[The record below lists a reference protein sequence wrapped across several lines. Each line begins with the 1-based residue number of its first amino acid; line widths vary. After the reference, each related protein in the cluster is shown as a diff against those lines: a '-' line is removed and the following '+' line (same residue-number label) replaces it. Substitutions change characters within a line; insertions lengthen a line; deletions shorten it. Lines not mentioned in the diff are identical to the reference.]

1 MPMTANAGYIK
12 NIFLYK
18 GTEPL
23 ETNYFYSND
32 DDYAKKFV
40 MLYESASTS
49 SDPAGD
55 TAKQVEAIF
64 APVEEAKSILL
75 NELTKNKLDSQTGY
89 TQIGW
94 RLWNAS
100 SGCSLWNPFET
111 NDTAYEIKVPA
122 TASESD
128 STSVYATY
136 IATDP
141 EKYIEYMAIEPIWDL
156 DYKITQQPTNA
167 EPYVEINEA
176 GKNEV
181 SKCEWYSFKDKE
193 KIPEITII
201 ESDGVKYGVYDSEKN
216 ILTSTMSSDGTP
228 NNIKI
233 TLTGLTK
240 GNILQICP
248 QSGSEVSGVYYDDV
262 LSTAFVKDDS
272 TGVYSDEIPDLGES
286 GTCSIQICSGGTSES
301 GFSVQVKELNIVG
314 TKIGESTEIKPLTC
328 SDYGYEYCCKVTFT
342 NGGTVNSEKFI
353 YTRSMIRPNETS
365 NGSYKLQVDGKDIT
379 EKASEEGD
387 DLLAIPG
394 TTVTVVPTPE
404 TGYELDT
411 IKVTLQESSDESEE
425 IPVTNNTF
433 TMPDDPVNVDVTF
446 KIKTYEITLP
456 TDPVGYTVNPA
467 LEEGV
472 QITSVEHGD
481 NYAFNVEISDG
492 YTATDNFA
500 VKANGTALEIYEN
513 GDNAYFYII
522 EKVTE
527 AQTITVDGVNKLHD
541 IAISESTGGSYTV
554 TDKDGSNATIA
565 VVGTEFT
572 IAPTPA
578 EGYELDKITVTQ
590 KDGSNTPVSVDDK
603 NQFTMPDYP
612 VEVSV
617 TFKKKTYGITLPQGQ
632 TGYTVTSSQTS
643 PVEHGSDY
651 TFKVTIS
658 DGYDVPTALSVK
670 ANGNALVA
678 TTVSG
683 KEYTYTLEKV
693 ASAQEITVD
702 GVSDITGP
710 EVTITLDAENT
721 WKHFLFKI
729 GFGLFFKEEKKL
741 TIDAVDTGS
750 GRGSVTYYVS
760 ETDLFPAEETY
771 SAEEIEKRIPQW
783 TEYSGAVFIT
793 VDRSYVVYAKATDIA
808 GNVTYV
814 STSGMVIDTTK
825 PVISGL
831 EDGGQYYGDTATT
844 ISDANLSAV
853 KLDGK
858 AVEFTGTSASVTI
871 TADGAE
877 HTIEAADKAGNQT
890 VYKVTVSETWVRD
903 GISSAGSRAL
913 KLGVPYKFGTG
924 KWKVAGDTTVYEG
937 GNTFYASEG
946 GTFEFQTQ

>member
-1 MPMTANAGYIK
+1 MKKRLKGLLVLWLAFLMVVSTPMTANAANDYVG
-12 NIFLYK
+12 NVALYK
-18 GTEPL
+18 GKEALQAGYEYGYGNILFEVQNNGLSVSDTYTVGASLKNILTIEEHPG
-23 ETNYFYSND
+23 YS
-32 DDYAKKFV
+32 
-40 MLYESASTS
+40 M
-49 SDPAGD
+49 
-55 TAKQVEAIF
+55 
-64 APVEEAKSILL
+64 
-75 NELTKNKLDSQTGY
+75 
-89 TQIGW
+89 IGW
-94 RLWNAS
+94 RLWNS
-100 SGCSLWNPFET
+100 TSGYMLSEPSVIK
-111 NDTAYEIKVPA
+111 DTSYTITDTDHQKYVQPTKYVEYMVVEPVWKLDYEITHQP
-122 TASESD
+122 
-128 STSVYATY
+128 
-136 IATDP
+136 
-141 EKYIEYMAIEPIWDL
+141 
-156 DYKITQQPTNA
+156 QPT
-167 EPYVEINEA
+167 EPYVGLNADGEKVE
-176 GKNEV
+176 GK
-181 SKCEWYSFKDKE
+181 SYQWYKE
-193 KIPEITII
+193 
-201 ESDGVKYGVYDSEKN
+201 EKN
-216 ILTSTMSSDGTP
+216 IQDYVVSNYAYTTYDEASNTWTAPEGVMSFNVS
-228 NNIKI
+228 K
-233 TLTGLTK
+233 LTK
-240 GNILQICP
+240 GDILLITP
-248 QSGSEVSGVYYDDV
+248 QSSAININDYDENFSFSKNESEVWYCEKTGDLPEKPDSNG
-262 LSTAFVKDDS
+262 LSIRFV
-272 TGVYSDEIPDLGES
+272 GDEINPDA
-286 GTCSIQICSGGTSES
+286 Q
-301 GFSVQVKELNIVG
+301 
-314 TKIGESTEIKPLTC
+314 
-328 SDYGYEYCCKVTFT
+328 Y
-342 NGGTVNSEKFI
+342 
-353 YTRSMIRPNETS
+353 
-365 NGSYKLQVDGKDIT
+365 
-379 EKASEEGD
+379 
-387 DLLAIPG
+387 
-394 TTVTVVPTPE
+394 
-404 TGYELDT
+404 
-411 IKVTLQESSDESEE
+411 KVTLQVFKQATEQTSAAYSGANGDCLCKVNFANGASIYSDPFTYTSYSITAKPTTNGSYSLQVGGQEVTKAIPRSEVAVVATADEGYELESIS
-425 IPVTNNTF
+425 VTPDGGDGNSIEFKDPTTF
-433 TMPDDPVNVDVTF
+433 IMPDGPISVDVAF
-446 KIKTYEITLP
+446 KKKTYGITLP
-456 TDPVGYTVNPA
+456 TSPVGYSVNPV
-467 LEEGV
+467 LVEGE
-472 QITSVEHGD
+472 QKTSVEHGNSFTFD
-481 NYAFNVEISDG
+481 VSIAEGYAATNNY
-492 YTATDNFA
+492 A
-500 VKANGTALEIYEN
+500 VKANGTTLTATSSKDNVYTYTIENITAEQEITVTGVEKTYPVTMSEAAN
-513 GDNAYFYII
+513 GSVSVAAEDGSSTSGAVKGTIF
-522 EKVTE
+522 
-527 AQTITVDGVNKLHD
+527 TIT
-541 IAISESTGGSYTV
+541 
-554 TDKDGSNATIA
+554 
-565 VVGTEFT
+565 
-572 IAPTPA
+572 PTPA
-578 EGYELDKITVTQ
+578 EGYELDTLTVIQ
-590 KDGSNTPVSVDDK
+590 KDGSDTAVTVDDK
-603 NQFTMPDYP
+603 NQFTMPEYP

-617 TFKKKTYGITLPQGQ
+617 TFKKKTYGITLPEGQ

-658 DGYDVPTALSVK
+658 DGYDVPSALSVK

-729 GFGLFFKEEKKL
+729 GFGLFFQEEKKL

-877 HTIEAADKAGNQT
+877 HTIEATDKAGNQT
-890 VYKVTVSETWVRD
+890 AYKVTVSETWVRD